1 MKVTILGAGVLGL
14 AVATE
19 LADRGLRP
27 RLIDPAGGPGPH
39 GCSWWAGGMLAPH
52 CEGESAEPAV
62 VRLGLDAA
70 AWWQAHGAHV
80 TPGGTLVV
88 ATGRDGAELDRLARL
103 TEGHRALDGPGVAAL
118 EPALGGRVRRGIF
131 FADEGHLDPR
141 QALGALVSGLAA
153 RGIAVE
159 PVPPGPV
166 PPGPVP
172 PGPDNPGVIVDA
184 RGLAARDALADL
196 RGVRGE
202 MMVLR
207 CPEVRI
213 GRTIRLL
220 HPRIPIYLVPRGE
233 GIYMLGATMLE
244 SGDRGPV
251 TARAAVELLGAA
263 YALHPAFAE
272 AAILELGADARPAFP
287 DNLPRLRRRGDRLFV
302 NGLYRHG
309 YLLAPA
315 VARMAADHLIDG
327 KTPEFMDEDHP

>member
-19 LADRGLRP
+19 LADRGLRA
-27 RLIDPAGGPGPH
+27 RLIDPAGGPGPQA
-39 GCSWWAGGMLAPH
+39 CSWWAGGMLAPH
-52 CEGESAEPAV
+52 CEGETAEPAV

-80 TPGGTLVV
+80 TRTGTLVV
-88 ATGRDGAELDRLARL
+88 ATHRDGAELDRLARL
-103 TEGHRALDGPGVAAL
+103 TRGHRGLDGAGVAAL
-118 EPALGGRVRRGIF
+118 EPALGGRIRRGIF
-131 FADEGHLDPR
+131 FEDEGHLDPR
-141 QALGALVSGLAA
+141 QALAALVAGLAA
-153 RGIAVE
+153 RGIAIE
-159 PVPPGPV
+159 PGPSGAPVPEGA
-166 PPGPVP
+166 
-172 PGPDNPGVIVDA
+172 GVIVDA
-184 RGLAARDALADL
+184 RGLAARDTLADL

-202 MMVLR
+202 MMVIR
-207 CPEVRI
+207 CPEARI

-220 HPRIPIYLVPRGE
+220 HPRIPIYLVPRGA

-244 SGDRGPV
+244 SADRGPV

-315 VARMAADHLIDG
+315 VARMAADHLLDG